1 MRETNRFFNE
11 RKKRNRM
18 ETVIVICLLIVI
30 FLLAKDKIVI
40 KKYLR
45 QKAVQKRNN
54 PNLPDI
60 MGQPKPQRSLAVPKN
75 DNERQEQKVE
85 PTNDN
90 FEIEIDEEKVDL
102 QIPQEELDEVF
113 GNVPDFENEEEEWN
127 SYGISDGENGFAQG
141 VTFEELSTVKKLLKK
156 EKMRPSQKETATVL
170 LQKIQGT
177 EFFDLLENS
186 IEDASQKIA
195 KLLDGTLSAEK
206 DSGSSFLNKNDLKDF
221 DIGEFV

>member
-1 MRETNRFFNE
+1 
-11 RKKRNRM
+11 M

-40 KKYLR
+40 KKHHKH
-45 QKAVQKRNN
+45 Q
-54 PNLPDI
+54 PNQEKVNSSLPDI
-60 MGQPKPQRSLAVPKN
+60 MGQSKLQRSLSVPKESY
-75 DNERQEQKVE
+75 DGQVQKE
-85 PTNDN
+85 DRFNDN
-90 FEIEIDEEKVDL
+90 FDIEIDEVKVEL

-127 SYGISDGENGFAQG
+127 SYGIFNGDNGFAQG
-141 VTFEELSTVKKLLKK
+141 VTFEELSTVKTLLKK
-156 EKMRPSQKETATVL
+156 EKMIPSQKETATVL

-177 EFFDLLENS
+177 ELFDLLENS

-195 KLLDGTLSAEK
+195 KLLDGTVFSET
-206 DSGSSFLNKNDLKDF
+206 DSGFSFLHKNNLEDF

>member
-1 MRETNRFFNE
+1 
-11 RKKRNRM
+11 M

-40 KKYLR
+40 EKYHKQQPR
-45 QKAVQKRNN
+45 QEKVNSS
-54 PNLPDI
+54 LPDI
-60 MGQPKPQRSLAVPKN
+60 MGQPKPQRSLSVPKKS
-75 DNERQEQKVE
+75 NERQEQKE
-85 PTNDN
+85 DHYNDN
-90 FEIEIDEEKVDL
+90 FEIEIDEDKVEL

-127 SYGISDGENGFAQG
+127 SYGISDGDNGFAQG

-177 EFFDLLENS
+177 ELFDLLENS

-195 KLLDGTLSAEK
+195 KLLDGTLSSET
-206 DSGSSFLNKNDLKDF
+206 DSGSSFLHKNDLEDF

>member
-1 MRETNRFFNE
+1 
-11 RKKRNRM
+11 M

-40 KKYLR
+40 EKYHKQQPR
-45 QKAVQKRNN
+45 QEKVNSSS
-54 PNLPDI
+54 PDI
-60 MGQPKPQRSLAVPKN
+60 MGQPKPQRSLSVPKRSN
-75 DNERQEQKVE
+75 NSQEPKKDHY
-85 PTNDN
+85 NDN
-90 FEIEIDEEKVDL
+90 FDIEIDEDKVEL
-102 QIPQEELDEVF
+102 QISQEELDEVF

-127 SYGISDGENGFAQG
+127 SYGLSDGDNGFAQG

-177 EFFDLLENS
+177 ELFDLLENS

-195 KLLDGTLSAEK
+195 KLLDGTLSSET
-206 DSGSSFLNKNDLKDF
+206 DSGSSFLHKNDLEDF